1 MNAFKTALLAIS
13 LVVTTSAMAGDVVVV
28 VNKGNS
34 SAVDKALVAK
44 IYFGESKSWSDNSP
58 VVAYDLPEENPERAN
73 FSSELLGKSV
83 SNMKA
88 LASRN
93 MFSGKAVPPKELASD
108 DEVKKNVAANK
119 GAIGYIKASSVDD
132 TVKVV
137 VK

>member
-1 MNAFKTALLAIS
+1 MHTFKTTLLAIS
-13 LVVTTSAMAGDVVVV
+13 LATAMSAMAGDVVVI
-28 VNKGNS
+28 VNKGNA

-44 IYFGESKSWSDNSP
+44 IYFGESKSWGDNGP
-58 VVAYDLPEENPERAN
+58 VVAYDLAEENPERAS
-73 FSSELLGKSV
+73 FSNEVLGKSV

-108 DEVKKNVAANK
+108 DEVKKSVAANK
-119 GAIGYIKASSVDD
+119 GGIGYIKASSVDD